1 MRSLRDDELLIGLTA
16 TADRF
21 QKQLAGALSIHG
33 IGFTEYLVL
42 RHLNLAPGNK
52 LRRIDIAEKVGLSA
66 SGVTRLLNPMQK
78 IGLVSKEG
86 SPRDARV
93 SLVILTDAGKR
104 TFENS
109 DSSVSD
115 TSKDLLSQLDGK
127 SRKALEHI
135 VLKLS

>member
-1 MRSLRDDELLIGLTA
+1 MIGLTSA
-16 TADRF
+16 ADKL

-52 LRRIDIAEKVGLSA
+52 LRRIDIAAKVGLTA

-78 IGLVSKEG
+78 IGLVSKEE

-93 SLVILTDAGKR
+93 SLVTLTDAGKR

-109 DSSVSD
+109 DSSFGD
-115 TSKDLLSQLDGK
+115 ASKDLLSRLDGK
-127 SRKALEHI
+127 SRKALEII
-135 VLKLS
+135 VLTLS